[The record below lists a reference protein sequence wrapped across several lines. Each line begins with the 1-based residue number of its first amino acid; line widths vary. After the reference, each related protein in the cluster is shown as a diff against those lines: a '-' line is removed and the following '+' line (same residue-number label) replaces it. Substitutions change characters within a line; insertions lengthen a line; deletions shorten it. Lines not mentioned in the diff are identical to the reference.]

1 MTKEEKYQIFR
12 RFCRDEVESC
22 GKCPLR
28 NSKVCTME
36 KGQVKEHQLD
46 YCLELIKIYKEM

>member
-1 MTKEEKYQIFR
+1 MTKEEKYARFR

-28 NSKVCTME
+28 NTKPCTIE
-36 KGQVKEHQLD
+36 KEQVKERDLD
-46 YCLELIKIYKEM
+46 YCLELIRIYKEM